1 MTEHVQQTHPEGLQ
15 RCHELSFLF
24 FWIAK
29 VLYVMLVGAYP
40 FDGVRE
46 PMEKQIRH
54 FGYVRSLQTLEKEG
68 PHIYSGKK

>member
-1 MTEHVQQTHPEGLQ
+1 MCNKRIQKVYRAVMSCPF
-15 RCHELSFLF
+15 CF

>member
-1 MTEHVQQTHPEGLQ
+1 MCNKRIQKVYRGVMSCPF
-15 RCHELSFLF
+15 CF